1 MAELGM
7 MERLLTLMAQKKA
20 SDLFLAP
27 GSPVQFKLNG
37 LTVPINDQKLDPANV
52 VALIKEIVD
61 EKSWRRFDEDHEL
74 NLGYGLRGVGSFR
87 VNVFKQRG
95 TAAAVIRYIPGD
107 IPRFETLG
115 LPEVLKD
122 LIIQK
127 RGLMLV
133 VGSTGSGKST
143 TLASLLDYRNENKSG
158 HILTLEDPIEFVFRN
173 RRSIVSQRQIGTD
186 TVSLQ
191 VALKNAMRQA
201 PDCIFIGEIR
211 DVETM
216 TAAIAYAQSGH
227 LVVAT
232 LHANNANNALNR
244 ILTFY
249 TPENR
254 PVLLQDLASTLKG
267 VVCQRLLKSSGGGR
281 VPAVEVLLNTRHIQ
295 ELIEQSR
302 LSEIKEAMEKSMAQ
316 GSITFDQALATLLAD
331 KKISKEEALAN
342 ADSAT
347 NLLWMLE
354 NKKAAPTELS
364 DEARSGNGLS
374 SKPTRVS
381 LTQPPGQ
388 PNAEGASF
396 SEFLLNI

>member
-37 LTVPINDQKLDPANV
+37 LTVPINDQKLDPATV
-52 VALIKEIVD
+52 VTLIKEVVD
-61 EKSWRRFDEDHEL
+61 EKAWRRFEEDHEL

-107 IPRFETLG
+107 IPKFETLG

-143 TLASLLDYRNENKSG
+143 TLASLLDYRNENRSG
-158 HILTLEDPIEFVFRN
+158 HILTLEDPIEFVFKN

-211 DVETM
+211 DVDTM

-267 VVCQRLLKSSGGGR
+267 VVCQRLLKSSTGGR

-316 GSITFDQALATLLAD
+316 GSVTFDQALAVLLAD

-342 ADSAT
+342 ADSPT

-354 NKKAAPTELS
+354 NQKAAPTDPAE
-364 DEARSGNGLS
+364 ETKNGNGLS
-374 SKPTRVS
+374 SNPQRVS
-381 LTQPPGQ
+381 LTPPPGQ

>member
-1 MAELGM
+1 MSESGM
-7 MERLLTLMAQKKA
+7 MARLLTLMAQKKA

-37 LTVPINDQKLDPANV
+37 LTVPINDQSLDPPSV
-52 VALIKEIVD
+52 VALIREIVD
-61 EKSWRRFDEDHEL
+61 EKNWRRFEEDHEL
-74 NLGYGLRGVGSFR
+74 NIGYGLHGVGSFR
-87 VNVFKQRG
+87 VNVFRQRG
-95 TAAAVIRYIPGD
+95 TAACVIRYIPSD

-115 LPEVLKD
+115 LPDILRD
-122 LIIQK
+122 LIVQK
-127 RGLMLV
+127 RGLMLL
-133 VGSTGSGKST
+133 VGATGSGKST
-143 TLASLLDYRNENKSG
+143 TLASLLDYRNEHRTG

-173 RRSIVSQRQIGTD
+173 RRSIINQRQIGTD
-186 TVSLQ
+186 TVSLH

-254 PVLLQDLASTLKG
+254 TVLLQDLASTLRA
-267 VVCQRLLKSSGGGR
+267 VICQRLLKSRTGGR

-295 ELIEQSR
+295 ELIEHNR
-302 LSEIKEAMEKSMAQ
+302 LSEIKEAMEKSLAQ
-316 GSITFDQALATLLAD
+316 GSVTFDQALAELLAE
-331 KKISKEEALAN
+331 KKISKDEALAN

-347 NLLWMLE
+347 NLLWVLE
-354 NKKAAPTELS
+354 NSLQKDKPGEQQTGSLASNPSRPSMTPT
-364 DEARSGNGLS
+364 
-374 SKPTRVS
+374 
-381 LTQPPGQ
+381 PGQ

>member
-52 VALIKEIVD
+52 VSLIKEIVD

-74 NLGYGLRGVGSFR
+74 NIGYGLRGVGSFR

-107 IPRFETLG
+107 IPKFETLG

-122 LIIQK
+122 LIVQK

-143 TLASLLDYRNENKSG
+143 TLASLLDYRNETKSG

-173 RRSIVSQRQIGTD
+173 RRSIISQRQIGTD

-211 DVETM
+211 DIETM

-267 VVCQRLLKSSGGGR
+267 VVCQRLLKSSSGGR

-354 NKKAAPTELS
+354 NKKAAPADGGES
-364 DEARSGNGLS
+364 AKQGNGLAS
-374 SKPTRVS
+374 NPSKVS
-381 LTQPPGQ
+381 ITQQPGQ
-388 PNAEGASF
+388 PNSEGASF

>member
-1 MAELGM
+1 MAEAKTM
-7 MERLLTLMAQKKA
+7 DRLLTLMAQKKA

-37 LTVPINDQKLDPANV
+37 LTVPINDQKLDPPTV
-52 VALIKEIVD
+52 VALIKEVVD
-61 EKSWRRFDEDHEL
+61 EKNWRKFEEDHEL
-74 NLGYGLRGVGSFR
+74 NVGYGIREVGSFR
-87 VNVFKQRG
+87 INVFKQRG

-107 IPRFETLG
+107 IPKFDTLG
-115 LPEVLKD
+115 LPDVLKD

-127 RGLMLV
+127 RGLLLV

-143 TLASLLDYRNENKSG
+143 TLASLLDFRNELKTG

-173 RRSIVSQRQIGTD
+173 RRSIVNQRQIGTD

-191 VALKNAMRQA
+191 TALKNAMRQA

-254 PVLLQDLASTLKG
+254 PVLLQDLATTLRG
-267 VVCQRLLKSSGGGR
+267 VVCQRLLKSTTGGR

-316 GSITFDQALATLLAD
+316 GSVTFDQALAVLLSE
-331 KKISKEEALAN
+331 KKITKEEALAN

-354 NKKAAPTELS
+354 NAKAKNPEPGAVQQNAGNDSRPGVAP
-364 DEARSGNGLS
+364 A
-374 SKPTRVS
+374 
-381 LTQPPGQ
+381 PGQ

>member
-1 MAELGM
+1 MAETGM
-7 MERLLTLMAQKKA
+7 MERLLSLMAQKKA

-37 LTVPINDQKLDPANV
+37 LTVPINDQKLEPAMV
-52 VALIKEIVD
+52 VNLAREIID
-61 EKSWRRFDEDHEL
+61 DKAWRRFEEDHEL
-74 NLGYGLRGVGSFR
+74 NMGYGLRGVGSFR

-95 TAAAVIRYIPGD
+95 TAAVVIRYIPGD
-107 IPRFETLG
+107 IPKFETLG

-122 LIIQK
+122 MIVQK

-143 TLASLLDYRNENKSG
+143 TLASLLDHRNEIKAG
-158 HILTLEDPIEFVFRN
+158 HILTLEDPIEFIFKN

-186 TVSLQ
+186 TDSLQ
-191 VALKNAMRQA
+191 IALKNAMRQA

-249 TPENR
+249 SPENR
-254 PVLLQDLASTLKG
+254 PALLQDLASTLKG
-267 VVCQRLLKSSGGGR
+267 VVCQRLLKSQQGGR

-295 ELIEQSR
+295 ELIEQGR
-302 LSEIKEAMEKSMAQ
+302 LSEIKEAMVKSMAQ
-316 GSITFDQALATLLAD
+316 GSITFDQALAVLLAD
-331 KKISKEEALAN
+331 KKVSKEEALAN

-354 NKKAAPTELS
+354 NRKA
-364 DEARSGNGLS
+364 EAQNPD
-374 SKPTRVS
+374 SKPVEHSNLGSTPRPS
-381 LTQPPGQ
+381 LNAPPGQ

>member
-61 EKSWRRFDEDHEL
+61 ERSWRRFDEDHEL
-74 NLGYGLRGVGSFR
+74 NVGYGLRGVGSFR
-87 VNVFKQRG
+87 VNLFKQRG

-107 IPRFETLG
+107 IPKFETLG

-211 DVETM
+211 DIETM

-267 VVCQRLLKSSGGGR
+267 VVCQRLLKSTSGGR

-364 DEARSGNGLS
+364 GEARGGNGLS
-374 SKPTRVS
+374 SNPTRTS

>member
-61 EKSWRRFDEDHEL
+61 ERAWRRFDEDHEL

-107 IPRFETLG
+107 IPKFETLG

-122 LIIQK
+122 LIVQK

-211 DVETM
+211 DIETM

-267 VVCQRLLKSSGGGR
+267 VVCQRLLKSSSGGR
-281 VPAVEVLLNTRHIQ
+281 IPAVEVLLNTRHIQ

-354 NKKAAPTELS
+354 NKKAAPTEHTEES
-364 DEARSGNGLS
+364 KSGNGLAS
-374 SKPTRVS
+374 NPTRVS